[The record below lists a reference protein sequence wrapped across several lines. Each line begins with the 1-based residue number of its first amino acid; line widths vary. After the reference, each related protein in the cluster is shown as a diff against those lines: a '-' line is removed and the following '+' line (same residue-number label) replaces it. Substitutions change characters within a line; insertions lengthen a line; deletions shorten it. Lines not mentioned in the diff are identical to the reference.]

1 MVTYG
6 DVRRDVDTT
15 KEYMKLIRKNRNK
28 SDIVLNSLITLFTEC
43 ATITSTFAHHEDLV
57 EYFVLLKESGSFLT
71 QVEVDTLLFGINA
84 SIKDVEK
91 LCEGHLDNEITPS
104 EE

>member
-28 SDIVLNSLITLFTEC
+28 SDILITLFTEC